1 MKMPDFP
8 FLDEE
13 CEWKGYWWI
22 PEKPEDEVPG
32 VLTYKPDEGIK
43 LSLIGG
49 FDILENTEY
58 ENGGIG
64 FTGNYKNPEVI
75 YGICNDNKITLL
87 ENRLTGKNSV
97 SIGHKNG
104 KISIRLVDQKFKS
117 EYILEGIHLDNNNS
131 VFHEC
136 IFSLENMSTW
146 APANNVTWIEN
157 PDNNASQ
164 TIRIDKFK
172 ELHKNINNIR
182 YTLGYNQIT
191 SSPKNYKGYINF
203 CNTNYPNIS
212 IQFDECI
219 GLDEIEYKIHS
230 FQNLLSL
237 ASYGTSS
244 LLWAVLHFRDVEGE
258 DKSVNLYKKGR
269 SIPNKDAEA
278 IFNNFLF
285 NCQDIRFD
293 VLVENWLEL
302 SEKIYS
308 PIIMLISTLYKEQ
321 YLESDLI
328 LIATTAESLH
338 RLLYSEEEKR
348 YNLRE
353 RLKELASCKENSSL
367 NPDTVKLLI
376 PDVEKWADK
385 TVKARNTLV
394 HKGAIRDQDNQD
406 NAVLYTVLQVTK
418 SLITLIILAE
428 LGVPDEKLK
437 NIICS
442 HPKVSRAAEL
452 AKEHLVENKSF
463 S

>member
-1 MKMPDFP
+1 
-8 FLDEE
+8 
-13 CEWKGYWWI
+13 
-22 PEKPEDEVPG
+22 
-32 VLTYKPDEGIK
+32 
-43 LSLIGG
+43 
-49 FDILENTEY
+49 
-58 ENGGIG
+58 
-64 FTGNYKNPEVI
+64 
-75 YGICNDNKITLL
+75 
-87 ENRLTGKNSV
+87 
-97 SIGHKNG
+97 
-104 KISIRLVDQKFKS
+104 
-117 EYILEGIHLDNNNS
+117 
-131 VFHEC
+131 
-136 IFSLENMSTW
+136 MSTW

-293 VLVENWLEL
+293 VLVENLRAEVAPPHTIL
-302 SEKIYS
+302 STHPDALLKKSEKA
-308 PIIMLISTLYKEQ
+308 
-321 YLESDLI
+321 
-328 LIATTAESLH
+328 ATALPVTFP
-338 RLLYSEEEKR
+338 
-348 YNLRE
+348 
-353 RLKELASCKENSSL
+353 LKMDS
-367 NPDTVKLLI
+367 
-376 PDVEKWADK
+376 
-385 TVKARNTLV
+385 
-394 HKGAIRDQDNQD
+394 
-406 NAVLYTVLQVTK
+406 
-418 SLITLIILAE
+418 
-428 LGVPDEKLK
+428 
-437 NIICS
+437 
-442 HPKVSRAAEL
+442 
-452 AKEHLVENKSF
+452 
-463 S
+463 